1 MQDKKFPQRKNF
13 RLKDFDYSSNNFYFV
28 TICVKDKKQLL
39 SKIVGDDES
48 RLSARSVLLFHRGC
62 HRQPAPH
69 IVPRGAR
76 TVPKKI
82 ILKPYGEIAEKHIL
96 RINTMYQNAY
106 VEKYIIMPNHIHM
119 LIFIDRYEDGIA
131 NEHGA
136 DFGNGTMKASSPT
149 STDLSTV
156 IRTFKTM
163 VTKEIGTPIWQ
174 RSFYD
179 EIIKSETHFQNVW
192 NYIAYN
198 ALKEYSA

>member
-1 MQDKKFPQRKNF
+1 MSNNDFSERKRL

-28 TICVKDKKQLL
+28 TVCVNDKEPLL
-39 SKIVGDDES
+39 SNIVGDD
-48 RLSARSVLLFHRGC
+48 A
-62 HRQPAPH
+62 H
-69 IVPRGAR
+69 I
-76 TVPKKI
+76 VPKKI
-82 ILKPYGEIAEKHIL
+82 ILKPYGKIAEKHIL

-131 NEHGA
+131 NEHG
-136 DFGNGTMKASSPT
+136 TMRASSPT

-179 EIIKSETHFQNVW
+179 EIIKNETHFQNVW

>member
-1 MQDKKFPQRKNF
+1 MSNNVFSERKRL

-28 TICVKDKKQLL
+28 TVCIKNKEPLL
-39 SKIVGDDES
+39 SNIVGDD
-48 RLSARSVLLFHRGC
+48 A
-62 HRQPAPH
+62 H
-69 IVPRGAR
+69 IVPRDAHI
-76 TVPKKI
+76 VPKGDLIAPKRI
-82 ILKPYGEIAEKHIL
+82 VLKPYGEIAEKHIL

-119 LIFIDRYEDGIA
+119 LVFIDGYD
-131 NEHGA
+131 NKTVN
-136 DFGNGTMKASSPT
+136 DSGTVRAPSP
-149 STDLSTV
+149 TDLSTV

-179 EIIKSETHFQNVW
+179 EIIKNETHFQNVW

>member
-1 MQDKKFPQRKNF
+1 MSNNDFSERKRL

-28 TICVKDKKQLL
+28 TVCVNDKEPLL
-39 SKIVGDDES
+39 STIVGDDES

-131 NEHGA
+131 NEHG
-136 DFGNGTMKASSPT
+136 TMWASSPT
-149 STDLSTV
+149 SLSTI

-163 VTKEIGTPIWQ
+163 VTKEIEVNIWQ

-179 EIIKSETHFQNVW
+179 EIIKNETHFQNVW

>member
-1 MQDKKFPQRKNF
+1 MSNNDFSERKRL

-28 TICVKDKKQLL
+28 TVCVNDKEPLL
-39 SKIVGDDES
+39 SNIVGDD
-48 RLSARSVLLFHRGC
+48 A
-62 HRQPAPH
+62 H
-69 IVPRGAR
+69 I
-76 TVPKKI
+76 VPKKI
-82 ILKPYGEIAEKHIL
+82 ILKPYGKIAEKHIL
-96 RINTMYQNAY
+96 RINTMYQNVY

-131 NEHGA
+131 NEHG
-136 DFGNGTMKASSPT
+136 TMWASSPT

-179 EIIKSETHFQNVW
+179 EIIKNETHFQNVW

>member
-1 MQDKKFPQRKNF
+1 MSNNDFSERKRL

-28 TICVKDKKQLL
+28 TVCIKNKEPLL
-39 SKIVGDDES
+39 SNIVGDD
-48 RLSARSVLLFHRGC
+48 A
-62 HRQPAPH
+62 H
-69 IVPRGAR
+69 IVPRDAHII
-76 TVPKKI
+76 PKKI
-82 ILKPYGEIAEKHIL
+82 ILKPCGEIAEKHIL

-119 LIFIDRYEDGIA
+119 LVFIDGYGNKTA
-131 NEHGA
+131 N
-136 DFGNGTMKASSPT
+136 DVGTVRAPSPT
-149 STDLSTV
+149 SLSTI

-179 EIIKSETHFQNVW
+179 EIIKNETHFQNVW